1 MSHDVTSELFSQ
13 VEAMS
18 ENKGINSALEFALLN
33 YKNDHD
39 LIILIAVFYN
49 SKQEWSEVFYWSKKA
64 ISYNIDYSPAIF
76 YFLSRE
82 YYSQYVHK
90 GKKEQDLQKSLK
102 SAKKYS
108 NCTFSDERDS
118 VTANFNVGFLYFI
131 LNEYKRALVYFKKA
145 MKQGHVYS
153 EMYFIA
159 IMFDLESMPIN
170 PLKLLC
176 LAFRIR
182 IKKQILMWRDKEDMR
197 LDKGFLNGNQILG
210 DESILSGWMR
220 RFKNRK
226 GTSKV
231 NLR

>member
-1 MSHDVTSELFSQ
+1 VNNEVNKSLISVLKSLHEDEGIDV
-13 VEAMS
+13 
-18 ENKGINSALEFALLN
+18 ALEFALDN
-33 YKNDHD
+33 YLKEHEFTGV
-39 LIILIAVFYN
+39 IAQFYEQKRDWDN
-49 SKQEWSEVFYWSKKA
+49 VFYWCNKA
-64 ISYNIDYSPAIF
+64 LEYNIESYKV
-76 YFLSRE
+76 YFLLSSHYLGL
-82 YYSQYVHK
+82 YYNKDKNKNH
-90 GKKEQDLQKSLK
+90 LLNSLK
-102 SAKKYS
+102 FAKLTENLALKEGREMTSEY
-108 NCTFSDERDS
+108 
-118 VTANFNVGFLYFI
+118 FNMGFLYFI
-131 LNEYKRALVYFKKA
+131 LNEYKRALVYFRKA

-159 IMFDLESMPIN
+159 IMFDLKSMPIN

-182 IKKQILMWRDKEDMR
+182 IKKQILMWTDKEDMR

-210 DESILSGWMR
+210 DESILSGWAR

>member
-1 MSHDVTSELFSQ
+1 
-13 VEAMS
+13 
-18 ENKGINSALEFALLN
+18 
-33 YKNDHD
+33 
-39 LIILIAVFYN
+39 
-49 SKQEWSEVFYWSKKA
+49 
-64 ISYNIDYSPAIF
+64 
-76 YFLSRE
+76 
-82 YYSQYVHK
+82 
-90 GKKEQDLQKSLK
+90 
-102 SAKKYS
+102 
-108 NCTFSDERDS
+108 
-118 VTANFNVGFLYFI
+118 
-131 LNEYKRALVYFKKA
+131 
-145 MKQGHVYS
+145 
-153 EMYFIA
+153 
-159 IMFDLESMPIN
+159 MFDLESMPIN